1 MKRMPV
7 TRTGYEAL
15 REKLKRHK
23 THDRRAVADEIEIAR
38 GHGDLREN
46 ADYEAAKEKQ
56 GMLEATIRVM
66 EDQLARAEVIDI
78 SNLSGDRVKFGA
90 TTTLFDL
97 ENETYRTLTIVGE
110 VEANVKE
117 GRISVSSPLA
127 RALIGRHVDDTVRV
141 RTPGGAKEYEITDV
155 KFAG

>member
-1 MKRMPV
+1 MKRLPM
-7 TRTGYEAL
+7 TRQGYEAL

-78 SNLSGDRVKFGA
+78 SQLGGDRVKFGA
-90 TTTLFDL
+90 TVTLFDL
-97 ENETYRTLTIVGE
+97 DTDAERVLTIVGE
-110 VEANVKE
+110 VEADVKA
-117 GRISVSSPLA
+117 GRISVASPLA
-127 RALIGRHVDDTVRV
+127 RALIGRHVDDTVQV
-141 RTPGGAKEYEITDV
+141 QTPGGAKEYEITDV
-155 KFAG
+155 VFEG

>member
-1 MKRMPV
+1 MKRLPM
-7 TRTGYEAL
+7 TRRGYEAL

-78 SNLSGDRVKFGA
+78 SQLSGDRVKFGA
-90 TTTLFDL
+90 TVTLFDL
-97 ENETYRTLTIVGE
+97 DTEDERELMIVGE
-110 VEANVKE
+110 VEADVKA
-117 GRISVSSPLA
+117 GRISVASPLA

-141 RTPGGAKEYEITDV
+141 QTPGGAKEYEITDV
-155 KFAG
+155 VFEG